1 MSTGRWPR
9 VIPWLI
15 APVVVSLVVLS
26 ADRWLARL
34 SPEPSARLAAGMTP
48 EPAPKRT
55 PNRLIREKSPYLL
68 QHAHNPVDWYE
79 WGEEA
84 FAEARRQLALD
95 PVGDLL
101 GEPGVGDREHHRR
114 NKNTNSDRD
123 PNGNRDHGFRHDRH
137 RNPCQGCGD
146 EHGGEA
152 CDCGLQ
158 QLPAGELFVGHRGV
172 LMKCGATCRHIV
184 ATPCRGCFE

>member
-68 QHAHNPVDWYE
+68 QHAHNPVDWYP
-79 WGEEA
+79 WGRRPSPRRS
-84 FAEARRQLALD
+84 AR
-95 PVGDLL
+95 
-101 GEPGVGDREHHRR
+101 
-114 NKNTNSDRD
+114 TNPSSS
-123 PNGNRDHGFRHDRH
+123 PS
-137 RNPCQGCGD
+137 
-146 EHGGEA
+146 
-152 CDCGLQ
+152 
-158 QLPAGELFVGHRGV
+158 
-172 LMKCGATCRHIV
+172 
-184 ATPCRGCFE
+184 ATPPATGVT